1 MFKDL
6 TNLITKRNELSLLN
20 DSFTKRLAIHRLNRQ
35 MNRLAKRM
43 ARESA
48 RKVYDATLGA
58 CQALIKK

>member
-20 DSFTKRLAIHRLNRQ
+20 DSFTKRLAIHKLDRR
-35 MNRLAKRM
+35 MNRLAKKV

-48 RKVYDATLGA
+48 RKVYNATLSA